1 MWMSECQKPLT
12 KWQHNEILGSWRTRI
27 EGHDLVMHHAA
38 RLAKSM
44 ASLHELRKIQTALQ
58 LILGQSK
65 PTHFIS
71 DFNHPT
77 KCNGN
82 DVCNCTIQSAAWH
95 SQQPGLVIKNMLNE
109 VNHSDRINPNLV
121 AKVQL
126 VRKTWSCIY
135 RTTFSIWLKVHQF
148 TIHRNHRKKSLQLT
162 HMNSPTMSCS
172 RYSQESQRIRR
183 WK

>member
-1 MWMSECQKPLT
+1 MT
-12 KWQHNEILGSWRTRI
+12 
-27 EGHDLVMHHAA
+27 
-38 RLAKSM
+38 
-44 ASLHELRKIQTALQ
+44 SLHELRKIQTALQ

-82 DVCNCTIQSAAWH
+82 DVCNCTIQRAAWH

-148 TIHRNHRKKSLQLT
+148 TIHRNHRKKVCNWHIWTVPLCPAQGTHKNRRELEDESRKRQL
-162 HMNSPTMSCS
+162 S
-172 RYSQESQRIRR
+172 RQCLF
-183 WK
+183 